1 VDYIV
6 ILCIFFILRNI
17 FVANTVALMSIGC
30 RTNQEE
36 MSTLRAELLADGYSI
51 VDEAADAGI
60 IIVNTCSVTSF
71 TESKTKRLINSL
83 SREAPNARI
92 LVTGCF
98 AQQHGEALLKYANV
112 AWVVGNGD
120 KHKIVDIIKST
131 GGVYLSDINSGNN
144 FFGDGAVL
152 SPDESGR
159 TRFSI
164 KIQEGCDY
172 RCAYCVVPSLRG
184 PSRSVPADR
193 LIDIF
198 KRAVDKG
205 YKEIVLTG
213 THIGQYQYG
222 LESLLEKFLKISGD
236 YRIRL
241 SSLDP
246 RDLTDS
252 LAAEVGAGGRICD
265 HLHVS
270 VQSLCAGVLSRMDR
284 PYSDIDALAARLRAF
299 RAKYPYAGLGAD
311 FIVGHPGETDA
322 MFEATLRGAAE
333 IGFSYGHV
341 FRYSKRGGTKSA
353 QAPDQISE
361 AVKTSRS
368 AALRTALG
376 ESREKFLSGLFGRPF
391 SIIVENKNPTRGV
404 GGNYIKVE
412 VPQTAAPKNSWM
424 RVALLTGGVGYC
436 TGKKLSDNAI
446 IE

>member
-1 VDYIV
+1 LD
-6 ILCIFFILRNI
+6 
-17 FVANTVALMSIGC
+17 TVALKSIGC

-36 MSTLRAELLADGYSI
+36 MSALRAELIHNGFSV

-71 TESKTKRLINSL
+71 TESKTKRLINLL
-83 SREAPNARI
+83 SREAPDARI
-92 LVTGCF
+92 LLTGCF
-98 AQQHGEALLKYANV
+98 AQQYGEALLKYPNV
-112 AWVVGNGD
+112 VWVVGNGD
-120 KHKIVDIIKST
+120 KHNIVEIIKSKS
-131 GGVYLSDINSGNN
+131 GAYLSDINSDDSFLGN
-144 FFGDGAVL
+144 DTVL
-152 SPDESGR
+152 SPDECGR

-172 RCAYCVVPSLRG
+172 RCAYCIVPSLRG
-184 PSRSVPADR
+184 RSRSASEGR
-193 LIDIF
+193 LTDIF
-198 KRAVDKG
+198 KRALDKG

-222 LESLLEKFLKISGD
+222 LERLLDEFLKIPGG

-252 LAAEVGAGGRICD
+252 LMTLVGAGGRICD

-270 VQSLCAGVLSRMDR
+270 VQSLCAGVLSRMER
-284 PYSDIDALAARLRAF
+284 PHIDIDALADRLRAF
-299 RAKYPYAGLGAD
+299 RARYPYAGLGAD

-322 MFEATLRGAAE
+322 MFETTLRRAAE
-333 IGFSYGHV
+333 TGFSYGHV
-341 FRYSKRGGTKSA
+341 FRYSKRGGTKSE
-353 QAPDQISE
+353 QMPNQISE

-368 AALRTALG
+368 AALRAVLE
-376 ESREKFLSGLFGRPF
+376 ESREKFLLSLIGRPF
-391 SIIVENKNPTRGV
+391 SILVENKNPTRGI

-412 VPQTAAPKNSWM
+412 VPQISAPKNSWM
-424 RVALLTGGVGYC
+424 RVALLTGGARYC
-436 TGKKLSDNAI
+436 TGKKLSDNAV

>member
-1 VDYIV
+1 LD
-6 ILCIFFILRNI
+6 
-17 FVANTVALMSIGC
+17 TVALKSIGC

-36 MSTLRAELLADGYSI
+36 MSALRAELLHIGFSV
-51 VDEAADAGI
+51 VDKVADAGI
-60 IIVNTCSVTSF
+60 IILNTCSVTSF

-98 AQQHGEALLKYANV
+98 AQQHGESLLKYTNV
-112 AWVVGNGD
+112 EWVVGNGD
-120 KHKIVDIIKST
+120 KHRIVDIIKSKN
-131 GGVYLSDINSGNN
+131 GIYLSDINSDNGFLGN
-144 FFGDGAVL
+144 DTVL
-152 SPDESGR
+152 GPDEIGR

-172 RCAYCVVPSLRG
+172 RCAYCIVPSLRG
-184 PSRSVPADR
+184 RSRSAPMDR
-193 LIDIF
+193 LTDIF

-222 LESLLEKFLKISGD
+222 LEHLLDEFLKISGD

-252 LAAEVGAGGRICD
+252 LVALIGAGGRICD

-270 VQSLCAGVLSRMDR
+270 VQSLCADVLSRMER
-284 PYSDIDALAARLRAF
+284 PHMDIDALAGRLREF
-299 RAKYPYAGLGAD
+299 RVRYPYAGLGAD

-322 MFEATLRGAAE
+322 MFEVTLRRAAE
-333 IGFSYGHV
+333 TGFSYGHV
-341 FRYSKRGGTKSA
+341 FRYSRRGGTKSA
-353 QAPDQISE
+353 QMPDQISE
-361 AVKTSRS
+361 SVKTSRS
-368 AALRTALG
+368 AALRAALE
-376 ESREKFLSGLFGRPF
+376 ESREKFLSAQFGHPLN
-391 SIIVENKNPTRGV
+391 IIVENKNPIRGV

-412 VPQTAAPKNSWM
+412 IPKISAPKNSWM
-424 RVALLTGGVGYC
+424 RVTLLTGGVGYC
-436 TGKKLSDNAI
+436 MGKKLSDHHI
-446 IE
+446 I

>member
-1 VDYIV
+1 LD
-6 ILCIFFILRNI
+6 
-17 FVANTVALMSIGC
+17 TVALRSIGC

-36 MSTLRAELLADGYSI
+36 MSALRAELIHSGFAV
-51 VDEAADAGI
+51 VDEISDAGI
-60 IIVNTCSVTSF
+60 IVVNTCSVTSF
-71 TESKTKRLINSL
+71 TEAKTKRYIRAL

-92 LVTGCF
+92 LLTGCF
-98 AQQHGEALLKYANV
+98 AQQHGEALLTYPNV
-112 AWVVGNGD
+112 AWVAGNGD
-120 KHKIVDIIKST
+120 KHNIVDIIQSN
-131 GGVYLSDINSGNN
+131 GGTYLSDINS
-144 FFGDGAVL
+144 DGSVWGSDAVL
-152 SPDESGR
+152 GPDESGR

-172 RCAYCVVPSLRG
+172 RCAYCIVPSLRG
-184 PSRSVPADR
+184 RSRSAPAGR
-193 LIDIF
+193 LAGIF

-222 LESLLEKFLKISGD
+222 LERLLDEFLKTSGD

-252 LAAEVGAGGRICD
+252 LMALIGAGGRICD

-270 VQSLCAGVLSRMDR
+270 VQSLCADVLSRMER
-284 PYSDIDALAARLRAF
+284 PYKDIDALAGRLRAF
-299 RAKYPYAGLGAD
+299 RARYPHAGLGAD

-333 IGFSYGHV
+333 TGFSYGHV
-341 FRYSKRGGTKSA
+341 FRYSKRGGTASERM
-353 QAPDQISE
+353 PGQISE

-368 AALRTALG
+368 AALRAALE
-376 ESREKFLSGLFGRPF
+376 ESRQAFLSALIGCPLN
-391 SIIVENKNPTRGV
+391 IIVENKNPIRGIS
-404 GGNYIKVE
+404 GNYIKVE
-412 VPQTAAPKNSWM
+412 VPRISAPKNSWM
-424 RVALLTGGVGYC
+424 RVALLAGGGGYC
-436 TGKKLSDNAI
+436 AGKKLPDNAI